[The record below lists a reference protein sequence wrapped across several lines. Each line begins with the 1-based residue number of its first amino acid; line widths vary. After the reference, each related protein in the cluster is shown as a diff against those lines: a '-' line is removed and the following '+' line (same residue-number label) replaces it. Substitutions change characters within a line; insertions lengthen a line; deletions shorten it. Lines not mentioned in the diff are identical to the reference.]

1 MATCNTVDLSD
12 AMTLL
17 WKKKCTGQLVEI
29 DPESLPNVNDANVCE
44 AINDCDTIK
53 AMKVKDQQL
62 SNEVANIQTALDEFR
77 SNESDINDRM
87 DSIESTQTSQGD
99 VIGEVNTEISGL
111 KTEYI
116 RVINKI
122 KSLWM
127 HVVLD
132 DHFTTF
138 EDWVEN
144 VYVPNADAAVNEYKE
159 WTWYFNTNPSIDAE
173 QSAYINVRKEGD
185 TSEYWINDWY
195 KLPYN
200 LPTLA
205 IIGIDPVKVVHPY
218 RWRFE
223 VGIDPVKLADLIS
236 KLDSLDLSDVKVYLG
251 DVYLDWV
258 IKESLHIQ
266 EDLTVDNA
274 TSTKEL
280 TVTHAATIADAAIT
294 KWHITSHDAAETF
307 LDDVQMNAD
316 LDVDGDFTWL
326 NATFTNDVACRNVNA
341 TTKVSANTVEAT
353 QWRIQTHTGN
363 EQFNGNITATGSVNA
378 ANMTVT
384 ATMTA
389 HDVHA
394 TDHLTVDNAAT
405 FVIAGKD
412 LDTYLRT
419 FCDARYQQL

>member
-12 AMTLL
+12 AMTIL

-29 DPESLPNVNDANVCE
+29 DPDSLPNVNDANVCE

-53 AMKVKDQQL
+53 AMKVKEQQL
-62 SNEVANIQTALDEFR
+62 SSEVANIQTALDEFR
-77 SNESDINDRM
+77 GNESDIGNRM
-87 DSIESTQTSQGD
+87 DSIESTQTSQGE
-99 VIGEVNTEISGL
+99 VIDQVNTEISGL

-116 RVINKI
+116 RVVNKI

-138 EDWVEN
+138 EDWIEN
-144 VYVPNADAAVNEYKE
+144 VYIPNADAAVNEYKE
-159 WTWYFNTNPSIDAE
+159 GTWYFNVNPSIDSE

-185 TSEYWINDWY
+185 TSEYGINDWY

-205 IIGIDPVKVVHPY
+205 IIGVDPVTVKHPY

-223 VGIDPVKLADLIS
+223 VGIDPAKLADLIS

-274 TSTKEL
+274 INTKEL
-280 TVTHAATIADAAIT
+280 SVSHAANIAEWYINQ
-294 KWHITSHDAAETF
+294 WHISTHDAKETF
-307 LDDVQMNAD
+307 TDDVKMNGA
-316 LDVDGDFTWL
+316 LDVDWSFTWL
-326 NATFTNDVACRNVNA
+326 NATLTNDLSARNVNA
-341 TTKVSANTVEAT
+341 SARVNANSIEAVS
-353 QWRIQTHTGN
+353 WRIQTHTGN
-363 EQFNGNITATGSVNA
+363 EQFNWNISATGTISA
-378 ANMTVT
+378 ANMNVQ

-394 TDHLTVDNAAT
+394 TDHMTIDNAAT

-419 FCDARYQQL
+419 FCDARYVQR

>member
-29 DPESLPNVNDANVCE
+29 DPDSLPNVNDANVCE

-53 AMKVKDQQL
+53 AMKVKEQQL
-62 SNEVANIQTALDEFR
+62 SSEVANIQSALDEFR
-77 SNESDINDRM
+77 GNESDISDRM

-99 VIGEVNTEISGL
+99 VIDEVNTEISGL

-138 EDWVEN
+138 EDWIEN
-144 VYVPNADAAVNEYKE
+144 VYIPNADAAVNEYKE

-185 TSEYWINDWY
+185 TSEYGINDWY

-205 IIGIDPVKVVHPY
+205 IIGVDPVKVVHPY

-223 VGIDPVKLADLIS
+223 IGIDPAKLADLIAN
-236 KLDSLDLSDVKVYLG
+236 LDSLDLSAVKVYLG

-280 TVTHAATIADAAIT
+280 TVSHAANIEEWYIN
-294 KWHITSHDAAETF
+294 KWHIITHDAKETF
-307 LDDVQMNAD
+307 TDDVKMNGK

-326 NATFTNDVACRNVNA
+326 NASFTNDVNCRNVNA
-341 TTKVSANTVEAT
+341 TARLSANSIEAVSG
-353 QWRIQTHTGN
+353 RIQTHTGN
-363 EQFNGNITATGSVNA
+363 EQFNGNINATGSINA
-378 ANMTVT
+378 ANMNVE

-419 FCDARYQQL
+419 FCDARYVQR

>member
-87 DSIESTQTSQGD
+87 DTIESTQTSQED
-99 VIGEVNTEISGL
+99 VIDEVNTEISGL

-159 WTWYFNTNPSIDAE
+159 WTWYFNTNPSIDSE
-173 QSAYINVRKEGD
+173 QSAYINVRKEWD
-185 TSEYWINDWY
+185 TSEYGINDWY

-205 IIGIDPVKVVHPY
+205 IIGIDPIKVVHPY

-223 VGIDPVKLADLIS
+223 VGVDPVKLADLIS

-294 KWHITSHDAAETF
+294 SWHITSHDAAEIF

-316 LDVDGDFTWL
+316 LDVDGDFTGL

-341 TTKVSANTVEAT
+341 TTKVTANTVEAT
-353 QWRIQTHTGN
+353 QWRIQTHTWN
-363 EQFNGNITATGSVNA
+363 EQFNWNITATGAVNA

-405 FVIAGKD
+405 FVISGKD
-412 LDTYLRT
+412 LDTYIRD
-419 FCDARYQQL
+419 FCDARYVQR

>member
-53 AMKVKDQQL
+53 AMKVKEQQL

-77 SNESDINDRM
+77 SNESDIGNRM

-99 VIGEVNTEISGL
+99 VIDEVNTEISGL

-205 IIGIDPVKVVHPY
+205 IIGVDPIKVVHPY

-223 VGIDPVKLADLIS
+223 VGVDPVKLADLIS

-294 KWHITSHDAAETF
+294 SWHITSHDAAETF
-307 LDDVQMNAD
+307 LDNVQMNAD

-326 NATFTNDVACRNVNA
+326 NATFTNDVTCRNVNA
-341 TTKVSANTVEAT
+341 STRVTANTIEAT

>member
-1 MATCNTVDLSD
+1 MTTCNTVDLSD

-53 AMKVKDQQL
+53 AMKVKEQQL
-62 SNEVANIQTALDEFR
+62 SSEVANIQNALDEFR
-77 SNESDINDRM
+77 SNESDISDRM
-87 DSIESTQTSQGD
+87 DSIESTQSSQED
-99 VIGEVNTEISGL
+99 VIDEVNTEISGL

-127 HVVLD
+127 HVILD
-132 DHFTTF
+132 DHFNTF

-159 WTWYFNTNPSIDAE
+159 WTWYFNTNPSIASE
-173 QSAYINVRKEGD
+173 QAAYINVRKEWD
-185 TSEYWINDWY
+185 TSEYGINDWY
-195 KLPYN
+195 KLPYS

-205 IIGIDPVKVVHPY
+205 IIGVDPVKVVHPY

-223 VGIDPVKLADLIS
+223 VGIDPVKLADLIAN
-236 KLDSLDLSDVKVYLG
+236 LDSLDLSDVKVYLG

-294 KWHITSHDAAETF
+294 SWHITSHDAAETF
-307 LDDVQMNAD
+307 LDDVQMNGD
-316 LDVDGDFTWL
+316 LDVDGDFTGL

-341 TTKVSANTVEAT
+341 TTKVAANTVEAT
-353 QWRIQTHTGN
+353 QWRIQTHTWN
-363 EQFNGNITATGSVNA
+363 ETFNGNITATGSVTA
-378 ANMTVT
+378 ANMSVT
-384 ATMTA
+384 ATITA

-405 FVIAGKD
+405 FVIANKD

-419 FCDARYQQL
+419 FCDARYVQL

>member
-1 MATCNTVDLSD
+1 MATCNTVNLSD
-12 AMTLL
+12 ALTLL

-29 DPESLPNVNDANVCE
+29 DPDSLPNVNNANVCE

-53 AMKVKDQQL
+53 AMKVKDSQL
-62 SNEVANIQTALDEFR
+62 ASAVANVQDSITEIR
-77 SNESDINDRM
+77 WNESDLNQRM
-87 DSIESTQTSQGD
+87 DTIEWTQGSQGD
-99 VIGEVNTEISGL
+99 VIDQVNTEISGL

-116 RVINKI
+116 RVVNKI

-144 VYVPNADAAVNEYKE
+144 VYIPNADAAVNEYKE
-159 WTWYFNTNPSIDAE
+159 GTWYFNTNPSIDSE
-173 QSAYINVRKEGD
+173 QSAYINVRKEWN
-185 TSEYWINDWY
+185 TSEYGINDWY

-205 IIGIDPVKVVHPY
+205 IIGIDPIKVVHPY

-223 VGIDPVKLADLIS
+223 VGIDPIKLADLIAN
-236 KLDSLDLSDVKVYLG
+236 LDSLDLSDVKVYLW

-274 TSTKEL
+274 TTTKEL
-280 TVTHAATIADAAIT
+280 TVTHAATIADASIT
-294 KWHITSHDAAETF
+294 TWHITSHDAEETF
-307 LDDVQMNAD
+307 LDDVTMNAD
-316 LDVDGDFTWL
+316 LDVDGDFTGL
-326 NATFTNDVACRNVNA
+326 NATLTNDLTCRNVTA
-341 TTKVSANTVEAT
+341 STRVSANTVEAT

-363 EQFNGNITATGSVNA
+363 ETFNWNITATGSVTA

-419 FCDARYQQL
+419 FCDARYVQL

>member
-29 DPESLPNVNDANVCE
+29 DPDSLPNVNDANVCE

-53 AMKVKDQQL
+53 AMKVKEQQL
-62 SNEVANIQTALDEFR
+62 SSEVANIQSALDEFR
-77 SNESDINDRM
+77 GNESDIGNRM
-87 DSIESTQTSQGD
+87 DSIESTQTSQWS
-99 VIGEVNTEISGL
+99 VIDQVNTEISGL

-116 RVINKI
+116 RVVNKI

-132 DHFTTF
+132 DHFATF
-138 EDWVEN
+138 EDWIEN
-144 VYVPNADAAVNEYKE
+144 VYIPNAGAAVNEYKE
-159 WTWYFNTNPSIDAE
+159 GVWYFNTNPAINAE
-173 QSAYINVRKEGD
+173 QSAYINVRKEWD
-185 TSEYWINDWY
+185 TSEYSINDWY
-195 KLPYN
+195 KLPYS

-205 IIGIDPVKVVHPY
+205 LIGVDPIKVLHPYKGRYEIGIDP
-218 RWRFE
+218 R
-223 VGIDPVKLADLIS
+223 KLADLLAN
-236 KLDSLDLSDVKVYLG
+236 LDSLDLSQVKVYLG

-266 EDLTVDNA
+266 EDLTVDNGI
-274 TSTKEL
+274 TTKDL
-280 TVTHAATIADAAIT
+280 DVSHIANIEEANIV
-294 KWHITSHDAAETF
+294 KWHMTSHDGKETF
-307 LDDVQMNAD
+307 LDDVQMNWK
-316 LDVDGDFTWL
+316 LDVDGNFSAL
-326 NATFTNDVACRNVNA
+326 NVAVTNGVTARDLTASAT
-341 TTKVSANTVEAT
+341 VSANTVNAT

-363 EQFNGNITATGSVNA
+363 EQFNWNISATGTISA
-378 ANMTVT
+378 ANMNVQ
-384 ATMTA
+384 ATLTA

-394 TDHLTVDNAAT
+394 SDHLTVDNAAT

-419 FCDARYQQL
+419 FCDARYVLK

>member
-29 DPESLPNVNDANVCE
+29 DPDSLPNVNDANVCE

-53 AMKVKDQQL
+53 AMKVKEQQL
-62 SNEVANIQTALDEFR
+62 SSEVANIQSALDEFR
-77 SNESDINDRM
+77 GNESDISNRM

-99 VIGEVNTEISGL
+99 VIDEVNTEISGL

-138 EDWVEN
+138 EDWIEN
-144 VYVPNADAAVNEYKE
+144 VYIPNADAAVNEYKE
-159 WTWYFNTNPSIDAE
+159 WTWYFNTNPSIDSE

-185 TSEYWINDWY
+185 TSEYGINDWY

-205 IIGIDPVKVVHPY
+205 LIWVDPIKVVHPY

-223 VGIDPVKLADLIS
+223 IGIDPIKLADLIAN
-236 KLDSLDLSDVKVYLG
+236 LDSLDLSAVKVYLG

-280 TVTHAATIADAAIT
+280 TVGHAANIEEWYIN
-294 KWHITSHDAAETF
+294 KWHIITHDAKETF
-307 LDDVQMNAD
+307 TDDVKMNWD

-326 NATFTNDVACRNVNA
+326 NASFTNDVNCRNVNA
-341 TTKVSANTVEAT
+341 TTRLNANSIEAVSG
-353 QWRIQTHTGN
+353 RIQTHTGN

-378 ANMTVT
+378 ANMNVE

-419 FCDARYQQL
+419 FCDARYVQR

>member
-29 DPESLPNVNDANVCE
+29 DPDSLPNVNDANVCE

-53 AMKVKDQQL
+53 AMKVKEQQL
-62 SNEVANIQTALDEFR
+62 SSEVANIQSALDEFR
-77 SNESDINDRM
+77 GNESDISNRM

-99 VIGEVNTEISGL
+99 VIDEVNTEISGL

-132 DHFTTF
+132 DHFNSF

-144 VYVPNADAAVNEYKE
+144 VYIPNADSAVNEYKE
-159 WTWYFNTNPSIDAE
+159 WTWYFNTNPSIASE
-173 QSAYINVRKEGD
+173 QSAYINVRKEWD
-185 TSEYWINDWY
+185 TSEYGINDWY

-205 IIGIDPVKVVHPY
+205 IIGVDPVKVVHPY

-223 VGIDPVKLADLIS
+223 IGIDPAKLADLIAN
-236 KLDSLDLSDVKVYLG
+236 LDSLDLSQVKVYLG

-280 TVTHAATIADAAIT
+280 TVSHAANIAEWYIT
-294 KWHITSHDAAETF
+294 KWHISTHDDKETF
-307 LDDVQMNAD
+307 TDDVKMNWD

-326 NATFTNDVACRNVNA
+326 NASFTNDVNCRNVNA
-341 TTKVSANTVEAT
+341 TTRVSANSVEAVSG
-353 QWRIQTHTGN
+353 RIQTHTGN
-363 EQFNGNITATGSVNA
+363 EQFNGNITATGSVSA
-378 ANMTVT
+378 ANINVT

-419 FCDARYQQL
+419 FCDARYVQR

>member
-29 DPESLPNVNDANVCE
+29 DPDSLPNVNNANVCE
-44 AINDCDTIK
+44 AIDNCDTIK
-53 AMKVKDQQL
+53 AMKVKDSEM
-62 SNEVANIQTALDEFR
+62 SNKIANINTALDEFR
-77 SNESDINDRM
+77 ANEESIGTRM
-87 DSIESTQTSQGD
+87 DSIESTQTSQWS
-99 VIGEVNTEISGL
+99 VINQVNTEISGL
-111 KTEYI
+111 KTEQI
-116 RVINKI
+116 RIVNKI

-144 VYVPNADAAVNEYKE
+144 VYIPNADAAVNEYKE
-159 WTWYFNTNPSIDAE
+159 WTWYFNTNPSIDSE
-173 QSAYINVRKEGD
+173 QSAYINVRKEWD
-185 TSEYWINDWY
+185 TSEYGINDWY

-205 IIGIDPVKVVHPY
+205 LIGVDPVKVVHPY

-223 VGIDPVKLADLIS
+223 IGIDPAKLADLIAN
-236 KLDSLDLSDVKVYLG
+236 LDSLDLSQVKVYLG

-280 TVTHAATIADAAIT
+280 TVSHAANIEEWYIN
-294 KWHITSHDAAETF
+294 KWHITTHDAKETF
-307 LDDVQMNAD
+307 TDDVKMNGK

-326 NATFTNDVACRNVNA
+326 NASFTNDVDCRNVNA
-341 TTKVSANTVEAT
+341 TARLNANSIEAVSG
-353 QWRIQTHTGN
+353 RIQTHTGN
-363 EQFNGNITATGSVNA
+363 EQFNGNITATGSVKA
-378 ANMTVT
+378 ANMNVE